1 MTQKHSLKSL
11 KNCKIRGN
19 VMKKSKIENKE
30 IKTQPNEYTL
40 KFNSFPSGRYE
51 LHSIPTPEEEK
62 RNKKI
67 GQLLTRKFL
76 ILKNKEKLCN
86 LASGFV
92 LGCLALAI
100 STFVFIGSMF
110 YKAYDF
116 SKTDDFKSAKDTK
129 ISQINKDYE
138 SGKITDEQYKG
149 AQEYV
154 HGVNFMIDTMLQ
166 SDSKQKRDYNALN
179 IAGTVSS
186 SATIAAGLAALGCG
200 IASKRCD
207 KKAEKID
214 KEMGNV

>member
-1 MTQKHSLKSL
+1 
-11 KNCKIRGN
+11 
-19 VMKKSKIENKE
+19 MKKSKIEEKK
-30 IKTQPNEYTL
+30 IKTEPTEYTI
-40 KFNSFPSGRYE
+40 KFNSFPNGRYE

-76 ILKNKEKLCN
+76 LLKKKDKLYN
-86 LASGFV
+86 LAKGFFM
-92 LGCLALAI
+92 GCFALAI
-100 STFVFIGSMF
+100 STFVFIGSML

-116 SKTDDFKSAKDTK
+116 SKTDDFKSVKDTK
-129 ISQINKDYE
+129 ISQINKDYKD
-138 SGKITDEQYKG
+138 GKISDEQYKG

-166 SDSKQKRDYNALN
+166 SNSKQKRDYNTFN

-186 SATIAAGLAALGCG
+186 SATIAAFFAALGCG
-200 IASKRCD
+200 IASKHCS

-214 KEMGNV
+214 DEMKRI